1 MTERDDAT
9 TGRGPGESRFG
20 GPAERSGVSSG
31 ETDRIGQ
38 IIAVEGSRATARLGV
53 PGAQAA
59 AGLDSLQIGSLVKM
73 RTAETTVF
81 GMVKGLSIPELAE
94 GRDDAEIRIL
104 EFELVGEGIQPP
116 GGGPAVFRR
125 GVSVCPTLGD
135 AVYAV
140 SRDDLMQVYA
150 QPNVA
155 SARVGT
161 IYQDKT
167 LPAFV
172 SIDDLLGKH
181 FAILGTTGSGKSCA
195 VATMLQAILSEHR
208 EGHVLLLDL
217 HDEYGDAFR
226 DSAELL
232 SAGRFKLPYWL
243 LNLEELQEIV
253 VEKTES
259 WEVDRSILRDAVVH
273 AKREYNEG
281 EEEVARFDVDSPV
294 RYRMSEV
301 LHYLDASL
309 GKLDKPTDS
318 APFLRLRNRIN
329 TLLADRRFEFMFQ
342 VRFAEDEDMETIL
355 SRLFRVPADGKPITI
370 LNLSEVPTDIMK
382 VVISLLCRLTFD
394 FVYWSDR
401 NTPVLLVCE
410 EAHRYASLLD
420 NTGFDL
426 TRRALSRI
434 VNEGRK
440 YGVSLGIVSQRPSE
454 LDMGILSQC
463 STIFAMRMS
472 NLKDQEFVRGTMS
485 ESALGLTD
493 ALPSLRTGEAIVV
506 GEGVSMPVRVY
517 FDLPPE
523 GQRPRSGT
531 VEFSKTWKDD
541 KGKEGAVAAIVTRWR
556 RQRR

>member
-9 TGRGPGESRFG
+9 TGNGPRESRFG
-20 GPAERSGVSSG
+20 GPAERPGVSSG
-31 ETDRIGQ
+31 ETERIGRVVS
-38 IIAVEGSRATARLGV
+38 VEGSRGAARLENS
-53 PGAQAA
+53 AA
-59 AGLDSLQIGSLVKM
+59 RAGSLQIGSLVKM
-73 RTAETTVF
+73 RTPETTVF
-81 GMVKGLSIPELAE
+81 GMVKGLDIPELAD
-94 GRDDAEIRIL
+94 GGGDTEIRVM
-104 EFELVGEGIQPP
+104 EFELVGEAVQAPD
-116 GGGPAVFRR
+116 GGSVEFRR

-135 AVYAV
+135 AIYAV
-140 SRDDLMQVYA
+140 TPDDLKQVYA
-150 QPNVA
+150 QPHVA
-155 SARVGT
+155 SARVGV
-161 IYQDKT
+161 IYQDQS
-167 LPAFV
+167 LPAFI
-172 SIDDLLGKH
+172 SINDLLGKH

-195 VATMLQAILSEHR
+195 VATMLRAILSEHR

-217 HDEYGDAFR
+217 HDEYGQAFR
-226 DSAELL
+226 DCAELL

-243 LNLEELQEIV
+243 LNFEELQEIV

-273 AKREYNEG
+273 AKRAYNEG
-281 EEEVARFDVDSPV
+281 EEEVARFDVDTPV
-294 RYRMSEV
+294 HYRMSEV

-342 VRFAEDEDMETIL
+342 VRFAEDEDMDVIL
-355 SRLFRVPADGKPITI
+355 SRLFRVPANGKPITI

-382 VVISLLCRLTFD
+382 VVISLLCRLTFE
-394 FVYWSDR
+394 FAYWGDR
-401 NTPVLLVCE
+401 DTPVLLVCE

-420 NTGFDL
+420 DTGFDL

-463 STIFAMRMS
+463 CTIFAMRMS
-472 NLKDQEFVRGTMS
+472 NLTDQEFVRGTMS

-517 FDLPPE
+517 FDLLPE
-523 GQRPRSGT
+523 DQRPRSGT
-531 VEFSKTWKDD
+531 VEFSKTWKDGT
-541 KGKEGAVAAIVTRWR
+541 GKEGTVATIVKRWR

>member
-1 MTERDDAT
+1 MTERDDAP
-9 TGRGPGESRFG
+9 TGNGPSENRFG
-20 GPAERSGVSSG
+20 GAAQGPGVSAG
-31 ETDRIGQ
+31 ETERIGRVVS
-38 IIAVEGSRATARLGV
+38 VEGSRGAARLENS
-53 PGAQAA
+53 AA
-59 AGLDSLQIGSLVKM
+59 RAGSLQIGSLVKM
-73 RTAETTVF
+73 RTPGTTVF
-81 GMVKGLSIPELAE
+81 GMIKGLDIPELTDA
-94 GRDDAEIRIL
+94 GDDAEIRVM
-104 EFELVGEGIQPP
+104 EFELVGEAVQAPD
-116 GGGPAVFRR
+116 GGSAEFRR

-135 AVYAV
+135 AIYAV
-140 SRDDLMQVYA
+140 TPDDLKQVYA

-155 SARVGT
+155 SARVGV
-161 IYQDKT
+161 IYQDQS
-167 LPAFV
+167 LPAF
-172 SIDDLLGKH
+172 IAINDLLGKH

-195 VATMLQAILSEHR
+195 VATMLRAILSEHR

-217 HDEYGDAFR
+217 HDEYGHAFR
-226 DSAELL
+226 DCAELL
-232 SAGRFKLPYWL
+232 SAGQFKLPYWL
-243 LNLEELQEIV
+243 LNFEELQEIV
-253 VEKTES
+253 VEKTEF
-259 WEVDRSILRDAVVH
+259 WEVDRTVLRDAVVH
-273 AKREYNEG
+273 AKRAYNEG

-294 RYRMSEV
+294 HYRMSEL
-301 LHYLDASL
+301 LHYLDTSL

-318 APFLRLRNRIN
+318 APYLRLRNRIN

-342 VRFAEDEDMETIL
+342 VRFAEDEDMAAIL
-355 SRLFRVPADGKPITI
+355 ARLFRVPADGKPITI

-394 FVYWSDR
+394 FAYWGDR
-401 NTPVLLVCE
+401 DTPVLLICE
-410 EAHRYASLLD
+410 EAHRYSAQLD
-420 NTGFDL
+420 GTGFDL

-463 STIFAMRMS
+463 CTIFAMRMS

-517 FDLPPE
+517 FDLLPE
-523 GQRPRSGT
+523 DQRPRSGT
-531 VEFSKTWKDD
+531 VEFSKTWKDG
-541 KGKEGAVAAIVTRWR
+541 KGKEGTVATIVKRWR